1 MRKPQH
7 VVLISEI
14 SAEVQPKVFCGFIF
28 GSNESKTMNLYDYA
42 NWGLQL
48 SILGAQNT
56 KIAPIL

>member
-42 NWGLQL
+42 N
-48 SILGAQNT
+48 
-56 KIAPIL
+56 